1 MQATQIVISVRKE
14 ANKLNRRSG
23 FPIQLRD
30 NLANDEG
37 RLVSIPDWEVHNDVS
52 SLVHQRDA
60 HANAGFS
67 WILSKQLENYRGIQQ
82 QNQCEPRSQRRCVR
96 PCRQAAGEKS
106 SITEIFPKFR
116 AKRELADTPI
126 ALQHHQ
132 ISITISS
139 KSLNY
144 ASSLCPVRHHSV
156 RLLLYVSE
164 STLSLIDVD
173 RLRTRKSPAFLTRE
187 MPT

>member
-1 MQATQIVISVRKE
+1 MTSPRSFISEMRTRTLASPGFFRNNLKIIGE
-14 ANKLNRRSG
+14 FSSRNNANHDRSG
-23 FPIQLRD
+23 D
-30 NLANDEG
+30 ASVHAG
-37 RLVSIPDWEVHNDVS
+37 RL
-52 SLVHQRDA
+52 
-60 HANAGFS
+60 
-67 WILSKQLENYRGIQQ
+67 LEK
-82 QNQCEPRSQRRCVR
+82 
-96 PCRQAAGEKS
+96 KS

-116 AKRELADTPI
+116 AKRELADTLF
-126 ALQHHQ
+126 ALQHHR